1 MSTTTPVSGVS
12 GVQVRLADQA
22 RPVASVSDVPG
33 SSPPSR
39 GVSLADSLARLVS
52 DVRLQPAREGRIAPN
67 AEAYG
72 WPSAREVTASPA
84 VHLRGCVIGRA
95 EFGPGRFAVQVHLVQ
110 VGAFEEEPDHGDG
123 QESGADRVDVDAFG
137 CEVQV
142 SSTMGVCR
150 PVKIPALL
158 TMMWSRSKLLT
169 AVPSRSSLASGRPLA
184 PDVY

>member
-39 GVSLADSLARLVS
+39 RVSLADSLARLVS
-52 DVRLQPAREGRIAPN
+52 GVRLHPAREGRTALN

-72 WPSAREVTASPA
+72 WPSAWEVTASPA
-84 VHLRGCVIGRA
+84 DHFRGCVTGRA
-95 EFGPGRFAVQVHLVQ
+95 EFGPGGFAGQGLVQ
-110 VGAFEEEPDHGDG
+110 VGVFEEGPDHGGG
-123 QESGADRVDVDAFG
+123 QECGADRVDVDAFG

-142 SSTMGVCR
+142 LSTMVCAGQWRFR
-150 PVKIPALL
+150 PC
-158 TMMWSRSKLLT
+158 
-169 AVPSRSSLASGRPLA
+169 
-184 PDVY
+184 